1 MEFLEGLWNLALFG
15 AALLGALWLGSMLI
29 HLAFAAVVV
38 AWSALAAVLDKL
50 FGSTENRQ

>member
-38 AWSALAAVLDKL
+38 AWSAITTVLDKL